1 VGKIRRGH
9 FSMQSMNRGH
19 VISKGL
25 PDDGMEIMSRMTFPR
40 NGNRGICS
48 TDRNSPVIENCLL
61 IGIFSEECGDGHFPF
76 FGRDVLDAIWCG
88 ACNCFGSFVKVR
100 VKQR

>member
-1 VGKIRRGH
+1 MGKIRRGH

-40 NGNRGICS
+40 NGNRGPWNLFHRPKFS
-48 TDRNSPVIENCLL
+48 SHRKLSADRHLL
-61 IGIFSEECGDGHFPF
+61 
-76 FGRDVLDAIWCG
+76 RRMW
-88 ACNCFGSFVKVR
+88 
-100 VKQR
+100 